1 MYYYC
6 LPFSLGTCQNNK
18 FLSKSR
24 NSISIYVR
32 CSNRLNLDLEWQHP
46 ASQKRCNLF
55 HLSQIT
61 IRGKSATTST
71 DAMKERKRERERER
85 SSQAKNEPR
94 LTSTDAYKTKINFAF
109 SYLCCS
115 SARQC
120 DQMIELKGST
130 SVSKS
135 YPTSSSISFDIK

>member
-71 DAMKERKRERERER
+71 DAMKERKREREREKER
-85 SSQAKNEPR
+85 EREVLRQKMNLDSRQ
-94 LTSTDAYKTKINFAF
+94 LTPTKRKLILPSPTYVVAV
-109 SYLCCS
+109 
-115 SARQC
+115 Q
-120 DQMIELKGST
+120 D
-130 SVSKS
+130 SV
-135 YPTSSSISFDIK
+135 TR